1 MQMTVSETK
10 PYFGKI
16 ILLLLLSVGFFLGFK
31 AVLPEHLFPEQK
43 DGGNNNQE
51 NVLVDNLLLEA
62 ISSDS
67 TAVQEEN
74 DQKDDEGN
82 VVSVD
87 STTIVDEVELVN
99 DPTLTVEGYKNLSRF
114 YAKLQKLEKTK
125 KGRVRI
131 AYFGDSMN
139 DGDFI
144 VQDVRRE
151 FQETY
156 GGHGVGFVAI
166 TSLSAGARYSVAH
179 QHSKNWKT
187 QAFINVKKPQGAFG
201 ISGQVFFGNDT
212 TATYWVRY
220 KAQGAK
226 YLTQLYKPTLFYGRA
241 NNAKGYI
248 TIEDENKETVTKE
261 LSPEKLLNTIQL
273 ASGDPKSLKINFN
286 HVDSIPIY
294 GVSFD
299 DGQGV
304 HIDNFSLRGNSGL
317 PLSMFNPAL
326 MNAFNRELNYDLIVL
341 QYGANVLSQKVESY
355 GWYERGMTRSL
366 ENLRKCFP
374 NADILIIS
382 TADKATKIDGEMQT
396 DPATTL
402 LLNAQKRYAR
412 KNNAGFV
419 NLYSLMG
426 GKGSMIQWVDN
437 NLAAKDYTHFSA
449 SGSKRIAKYIY
460 NEINKGYTLYKK
472 EANTGAGISEQ
483 TGEESDEKTTIKK
496 DSTEVVSE

>member
-1 MQMTVSETK
+1 MTVSETN

-16 ILLLLLSVGFFLGFK
+16 VLLLFLSVGFFLGFK
-31 AVLPEHLFPEQK
+31 AVLPEHLFPEQESGK
-43 DGGNNNQE
+43 DDQE
-51 NVLVDNLLLEA
+51 NVIIDNLLLEA

-67 TAVQEEN
+67 TAVNDENTQE
-74 DQKDDEGN
+74 DDDN
-82 VVSVD
+82 NTTFID
-87 STTIVDEVELVN
+87 STAVIDEKEIVN
-99 DPTLTVEGYKNLSRF
+99 DPTLTVEGYKSLSRF

-125 KGRVRI
+125 KGKVRI

-156 GGHGVGFVAI
+156 GGQGVGFVAI

-187 QAFINVKKPQGAFG
+187 QAFINVKKPLGSFG

-226 YLTQLYKPTLFYGRA
+226 FLTQLYKPTLFYGKS
-241 NNAKGYI
+241 NNTKGYI
-248 TIEDENKETVTKE
+248 TIEDEGKETITKE
-261 LSPEKLLNTIQL
+261 LLPTKLLNAVQL
-273 ASGDPKSLKINFN
+273 TSGDPKSLKISFN
-286 HVDSIPIY
+286 QIDSIPIY

-317 PLSMFNPAL
+317 PLSMFNVGL
-326 MNAFNRELNYDLIVL
+326 MNAFNREFNYDLIVL

-355 GWYERGMTRSL
+355 GWYERGMTRAL

-402 LLNAQKRYAR
+402 LLNAQRRYAR

-472 EANTGAGISEQ
+472 EAEASIDAEEQ
-483 TGEESDEKTTIKK
+483 AREESEEQVTIKA
-496 DSTEVVSE
+496 DSTAIVVSE